1 MGVILEVL
9 AGFAAGVLAGLTGV
23 GGGVLLV
30 PVLVAMGFPALP
42 AIGTSNFAILISST
56 SGTVTNTLRFGL
68 PWRRVLQIAVPAVIL
83 APLGVWL
90 AQQLPQQALFIAFA
104 VFNLANI
111 PLVGLRS
118 GAAAKAAADSS
129 ATEAIPEKAATAAG
143 SGTDSGA
150 PPDVP
155 NAFPKVVG
163 TGAGAGVLA
172 GLFGVGGGLVMVPMQ
187 VLLLSTPVRLAS
199 RISLAVVIFAS
210 ISAVVTHGLSS
221 DDVNWRVGVL
231 LAVGGLLGAPLGASL
246 LHRISD
252 SAATRLF
259 QVTMFA
265 VAIYFIYKAFA

>member
-1 MGVILEVL
+1 MGVFLEVL

-83 APLGVWL
+83 APLGVLL
-90 AQQLPQQALFIAFA
+90 AEQIPQQALFVAFA

-111 PLVGLRS
+111 PLIGLRS
-118 GAAAKAAADSS
+118 AAAAVDPSAAAAADPS
-129 ATEAIPEKAATAAG
+129 AAT
-143 SGTDSGA
+143 DVGA
-150 PPDVP
+150 PPAVA
-155 NAFPKVVG
+155 NEVVKVAG
-163 TGAGAGVLA
+163 TGAGAGLLA

-210 ISAVVTHGLSS
+210 ISAVITHAVSGG
-221 DDVNWRVGVL
+221 DVDWRVGAL
-231 LAVGGLLGAPLGASL
+231 LAAGGLLGAPVGASL

-252 SAATRLF
+252 NAATRLF
-259 QVTMFA
+259 QATMLV
-265 VAIYFIYKAFA
+265 VALYFMFKAFN